1 VGGGVLFV
9 KWGEGTMVVGVGRS
23 GGYFLLRGVRVS
35 LDALSV
41 IQLISVE

>member
-1 VGGGVLFV
+1 MGRGDHGGRRRAEWWIFSFKG
-9 KWGEGTMVVGVGRS
+9 GSDQGT
-23 GGYFLLRGVRVS
+23 VS